1 MNTTLSAA
9 RRSKKPAR
17 EPRAQPSLRPYV
29 WMLGSGVAFTVMGA
43 FAHGLR
49 DQCDWQV
56 IAIAR
61 SSVAMILAAIL
72 VVMSGKRFVIL
83 KPGILW
89 MRSFAGSVSL
99 ICTFYAFTR
108 LPMADVFTLTN
119 MVPIWVALISWPL
132 LGKAPSL
139 GVWLCILL
147 GVAGVALI
155 QQPQHLVEGN
165 FAVPLACLSSL
176 TSAIAMLGLNR
187 LRHIDPRAI
196 VVHFSA
202 VATVVSFGALFV
214 GEHSHPFAEILQGP
228 TLLQLFSTGVAATVG
243 QLLLTKAYAEGVP
256 SKVAVVGLCQIV
268 FSLGLDV
275 LIFDHAVNGLTLL
288 GMALVVGPTA
298 WVMLRSATPGD
309 NV

>member
-1 MNTTLSAA
+1 
-9 RRSKKPAR
+9 
-17 EPRAQPSLRPYV
+17 
-29 WMLGSGVAFTVMGA
+29 
-43 FAHGLR
+43 
-49 DQCDWQV
+49 
-56 IAIAR
+56 
-61 SSVAMILAAIL
+61 
-72 VVMSGKRFVIL
+72 
-83 KPGILW
+83 
-89 MRSFAGSVSL
+89 
-99 ICTFYAFTR
+99 
-108 LPMADVFTLTN
+108 
-119 MVPIWVALISWPL
+119 
-132 LGKAPSL
+132 
-139 GVWLCILL
+139 
-147 GVAGVALI
+147 
-155 QQPQHLVEGN
+155 
-165 FAVPLACLSSL
+165 
-176 TSAIAMLGLNR
+176 
-187 LRHIDPRAI
+187 